1 MSKNLSKKDKK
12 DWKNFV
18 ESKDKIEDKD
28 SIEFEIKKN
37 FKEQTIDLHGFSL
50 EEANKKIE
58 NLIPSCYENN
68 VYKLNIIT
76 GKGTR
81 SNNKNDPYK
90 SVDLSILKYTV
101 PDYIKGDKEL
111 MKYIKYFSEDKLND
125 VSDGSFYILFKMKK

>member
-12 DWKNFV
+12 DWKNFLD
-18 ESKDKIEDKD
+18 SKDKIEDKD

-125 VSDGSFYILFKMKK
+125 VNDGAFYILFKIKK